1 MLALRA
7 MLLYVMV
14 ILLLRFL
21 GHSLQFQSRPYDS
34 AVQALI
40 GAAAGAFIVT
50 PEVKTWE
57 AFLALGALVFL
68 HTAISYLALWNPT
81 KRYLVGEPVALI
93 ENGRFLKANLI
104 KHQISVDE
112 VLASLREKGYFNPAD
127 VEFAF
132 MEASGKLSVIPR
144 SQSRPLTPRD
154 LGLPTDYEGLAVT
167 LIVDGRVDK
176 TNLAKAKLSPQW
188 LQTELLKRG
197 IEEPKQVLLATLD
210 TQGQL
215 FVVQNQ
221 DVPFLKAVLFGLH
234 TQTSPGL
241 PPLLGPAEPDPSRQP
256 QKD

>member
-7 MLLYVMV
+7 LFIYVLV

-21 GHSLQFQSRPYDS
+21 GRSLQFQSRPYDA
-34 AVQALI
+34 AVQVLI
-40 GAAAGAFIVT
+40 GSAAASLIVA
-50 PEVKTWE
+50 PEIPLWRSIT
-57 AFLALGALVFL
+57 ALGALTVV
-68 HTAISYLALWNPT
+68 HTLISYLTLWNPV
-81 KRYLVGEPVALI
+81 KRYLVGEPVTLI
-93 ENGRFLKANLI
+93 ENGRLLKANLI

-154 LGLPTDYEGLAVT
+154 LGLSTEYEGLAVT
-167 LIVDGRVDK
+167 LIVDGQVDK
-176 TNLAKAKLSPQW
+176 TNLAKAKLTPQW
-188 LQTELLKRG
+188 LQSELLKRG
-197 IEEPKQVLLATLD
+197 IEEPSQVLLATLD

-234 TQTSPGL
+234 AQTSPGL
-241 PPLLGPAEPDPSRQP
+241 PPMLGPAEPDPAQQP
-256 QKD
+256 QKH